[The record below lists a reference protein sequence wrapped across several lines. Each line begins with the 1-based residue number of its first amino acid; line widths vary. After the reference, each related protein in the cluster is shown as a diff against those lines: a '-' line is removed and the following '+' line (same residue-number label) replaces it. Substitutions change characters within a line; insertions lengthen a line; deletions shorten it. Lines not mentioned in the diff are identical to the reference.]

1 MARLWFSSC
10 FIFNLKKKEL
20 TLESGDTWEGV
31 WSSIIRSGLHQLSRR
46 KTAERNWRPN
56 IILFSGRAGV
66 RPHLVDFG
74 KWLVDKRGMLSN
86 FDLHEEPDSKHLF
99 SRPRQLVPD
108 GEDTPQDIFHRQLA
122 CRNFYEGME
131 TITQVYGFSGIDPN
145 TVMLGW
151 ARQSRDPVHF
161 TRVIRHCADL
171 DYNILLMD
179 YDRERGFGKKQKID
193 IWWADG
199 SNNAVLAVTILK
211 FLKTSTAWQEAE
223 PRILVVI
230 NDSTIENRVYKNL
243 TELLEA
249 QRIEAK
255 VKVINNVIEQ
265 RPTDEIIKIESR
277 DADLV
282 LLSISALSIHNPD
295 RFITR
300 TNALVNDLSTTL
312 ILCASSYFEPL
323 TIGVESTP
331 TTPPSLSTKDKE
343 AIKQDLPPLPT
354 PHETS
359 NGSHVAV
366 VNNLMSVY
374 AGIERYIEEEAVVNM
389 AAVDA
394 VHARWFQDLT
404 RVVNRSFQTLE
415 RRLPNMPKPR
425 ARPVNRRIAE

>member
-1 MARLWFSSC
+1 LARLWFSSC

-108 GEDTPQDIFHRQLA
+108 GEDTPQGIFHRQLA

-277 DADLV
+277 DADL
-282 LLSISALSIHNPD
+282 
-295 RFITR
+295 F
-300 TNALVNDLSTTL
+300 
-312 ILCASSYFEPL
+312 C
-323 TIGVESTP
+323 
-331 TTPPSLSTKDKE
+331 
-343 AIKQDLPPLPT
+343 
-354 PHETS
+354 
-359 NGSHVAV
+359 
-366 VNNLMSVY
+366 
-374 AGIERYIEEEAVVNM
+374 
-389 AAVDA
+389 
-394 VHARWFQDLT
+394 
-404 RVVNRSFQTLE
+404 
-415 RRLPNMPKPR
+415 
-425 ARPVNRRIAE
+425 